1 MSPVEAVTAETIAQ
15 NERIYNYFRA
25 LKNKHTTQYS
35 PKVREITPE
44 IQDGINSM
52 IRDKVISGEAIED
65 CLNLS
70 YYLYWLRKLYR
81 YGEIHEY
88 LSNSILEDEI
98 ILTRN

>member
-1 MSPVEAVTAETIAQ
+1 
-15 NERIYNYFRA
+15 
-25 LKNKHTTQYS
+25 
-35 PKVREITPE
+35 
-44 IQDGINSM
+44 M